1 MKRKQQ
7 GITFLSFVI
16 VLAVVGFFLY
26 IGMRLFPV
34 YTEFYSA
41 NNDIKKTLQAP
52 GAKKKGIQEI
62 RNEIRPR
69 FQISYV
75 DTVNPDKDIKMITV
89 GNVKKVQ
96 LKYEVRKPLLYNLD
110 FVAMFD
116 RTYDLNAQAAI
127 E

>member
-1 MKRKQQ
+1 MERKQQ
-7 GITFLSFVI
+7 GRTFLSFVI

-52 GAKKKGIQEI
+52 GANKKGIQEI

-69 FQISYV
+69 CQISYV

>member
-1 MKRKQQ
+1 MY
-7 GITFLSFVI
+7 F
-16 VLAVVGFFLY
+16 
-26 IGMRLFPV
+26 
-34 YTEFYSA
+34 
-41 NNDIKKTLQAP
+41 
-52 GAKKKGIQEI
+52 
-62 RNEIRPR
+62 
-69 FQISYV
+69 
-75 DTVNPDKDIKMITV
+75 VNPDKDIKMITV

>member
-1 MKRKQQ
+1 
-7 GITFLSFVI
+7 
-16 VLAVVGFFLY
+16 
-26 IGMRLFPV
+26 MRLLPV

-52 GAKKKGIQEI
+52 GANKKGIQEI

>member
-1 MKRKQQ
+1 MKRSQQ

-34 YTEFYSA
+34 YTGFYSA
-41 NNDIKKTLQAP
+41 NNDITAVTQAA
-52 GAKKKGIQEI
+52 GANRKGIQEI

-75 DTVNPDKDIKMITV
+75 DTVDPDKDIKMITD
-89 GNVKKVQ
+89 GSVKKVQ

-116 RTYDLNAQAAI
+116 RTYDLSAQSGI